1 MLQDATNILIGL
13 ALLVELVLLLAAFVR
28 RRGRRTVTLAVLL
41 VVVMAATA
49 LRLIPGDFSFPAQ
62 FSHETLFWVAAILLT
77 VLYGLLVLQDLGW
90 KRPLPIW
97 LLLGVV
103 WLAAYLAVNFIN
115 GVPLQGWIAWRDS
128 LPLLGAGVILLGVVI
143 FYLWLGVLL
152 LLRFSRAAVPE
163 VANRSVYWL
172 IGASLLFLAIFLL
185 TAGADGLQLAG
196 IAVLLIF
203 AVLVTLSI
211 MRQHLPDLRSLLF
224 NGTRSLAL
232 LAVTWALMFA
242 GLYFASRYD
251 LVEMLNLSSPSLL
264 IVEIAAAALLLA
276 AFIIPARMIIDLL
289 FRVIMARSQ
298 PSLPEAISLY
308 SHYVARAATLD
319 EVVSAT
325 STTLNRV
332 LGLRRSALILINS
345 TFRLPDAV
353 ELVVLDANSSIE
365 RPRASGY
372 LSKKSPIYRTLVV
385 DKKGLFQYDIDD
397 NPAYRAVP
405 EEERGLFHSLGL
417 SAYVPLVAE
426 GRLMGLLAGGP
437 KLNGALYQQADME
450 LLFVIGH
457 QVTTALRS
465 ARLIDDLQHLNDTM
479 RVLNKRLENA
489 NTELEKMD
497 AVKTDFI
504 TIASHEL
511 RTPLAQVRGYTD
523 IIDSMLN
530 GDDPG
535 TAQMINNLRKS
546 TERMEELISAML
558 DVSQL
563 DVNSM
568 DLRFVRATPAT
579 LIKLALEPLRDP
591 AAQRNISITVG
602 EMDGLPNVEAD
613 LQRLTQALRNIFMNA
628 IKFTPDGGSIEV
640 SATLETPPDAPEAV
654 LFRIQDTGVGIA
666 EKDVPFIFQ
675 KFYRAFDT
683 QLHSTGI
690 YKFMGA
696 GPGLGLTIAKGIIE
710 GHGGSIWVKS
720 PGHSM
725 TEFPGATFFVRLP
738 LQPPE
743 GSLRVLTF
751 ATGEDPRLSTSV
763 NPQASEE

>member
-1 MLQDATNILIGL
+1 MILDAPNILIAL
-13 ALLVELVLLLAAFVR
+13 ALLVELALLLAALVR
-28 RRGRRTVTLAVLL
+28 RRGQRTVTLAALL
-41 VVVMAATA
+41 VVAMATTA
-49 LRLIPGDFSFPAQ
+49 LPLLPGDSLFLAQ
-62 FSHETLFWVAAILLT
+62 RSSASLFWAAAILLT
-77 VLYGLLVLQDLGW
+77 ILYGLLALQDLGW
-90 KRPLPIW
+90 KQPVRIW
-97 LLLGVV
+97 LALGVIWFGSYLATLFIAGVPLAGWTSWRDGVSILGVV
-103 WLAAYLAVNFIN
+103 VVLAGIVLFYF
-115 GVPLQGWIAWRDS
+115 G
-128 LPLLGAGVILLGVVI
+128 LGI
-143 FYLWLGVLL
+143 LL
-152 LLRFSRAAVPE
+152 LLRFSRTSIPE
-163 VANRSVYWL
+163 IANRSVYWL
-172 IGASLLFLAIFLL
+172 IGASLFFLASFLFTSG
-185 TAGADGLQLAG
+185 TAGLQLVG
-196 IAVLLIF
+196 IAVLLIS
-203 AVLVTLSI
+203 VLLTTLSI
-211 MRQHLPDLRSLLF
+211 LRQHLPDLRSLVF
-224 NGTRSLAL
+224 IGARSLAL
-232 LAVTWALMFA
+232 MAVTWVLMFA
-242 GLYFASRYD
+242 GLYYVTRND
-251 LVEMLNLSSPSLL
+251 LPEMLDLSSPSLL
-264 IVEIAAAALLLA
+264 IVAIAGVALLLA
-276 AFIIPARMIIDLL
+276 ALIVPARIVIDML
-289 FRVIMARSQ
+289 FRAIMARNQ
-298 PSLPEAISLY
+298 PSLPDAISLY
-308 SHYVARAATLD
+308 SQHVARAATLD

-325 STTLNRV
+325 TTTLNRV

-353 ELVVLDANSSIE
+353 ELIVLDGSSSID

-372 LSKKSPIYRTLVV
+372 LGKKSPIYRTLVV
-385 DKKGLFQYDIDD
+385 DKKGLFQYDIADD
-397 NPAYRAVP
+397 PAYRTVS
-405 EEERGLFHSLGL
+405 EEERTLFRSLGM

-426 GRLMGLLAGGP
+426 DRLMGLLAGGP
-437 KLNGALYQQADME
+437 KLNGSLYQKADME
-450 LLFVIGH
+450 LLFAIGH

-497 AVKTDFI
+497 AIKTDFI

-523 IIDSMLN
+523 IIDSMLSE
-530 GDDPG
+530 DPG

-568 DLRFVRATPAT
+568 DLRFIRTTPAA
-579 LIKLALEPLRDP
+579 LIRLALEPLRDP
-591 AAQRNISITVG
+591 AAQRDITITVG
-602 EMDGLPNVEAD
+602 DMEGLPNVEAD

-640 SATLETPPDAPEAV
+640 SATLETPSNAPEAV
-654 LFRIQDTGVGIA
+654 LFRIQDSGVGIA
-666 EKDVPFIFQ
+666 EKDIPFIFQ
-675 KFYRAFDT
+675 KFYRGFDT

-725 TEFPGATFFVRLP
+725 TEMPGATFFVRLP

-751 ATGEDPRLSTSV
+751 ASGEDPRLSSSA
-763 NPQASEE
+763 NPQAK